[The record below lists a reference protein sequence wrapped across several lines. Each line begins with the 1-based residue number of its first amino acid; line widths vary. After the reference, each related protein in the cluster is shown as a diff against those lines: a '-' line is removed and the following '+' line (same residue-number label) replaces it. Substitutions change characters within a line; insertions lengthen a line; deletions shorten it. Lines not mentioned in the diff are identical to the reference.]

1 MINGERWKM
10 ITIVERNKGIN
21 KELIERLAKKHE
33 TTKEIVELLLNRGYK
48 EKDLELYIQNNG
60 FYSEPF
66 NSITNVDKA
75 CEIISTYLEDD
86 KAEIYI
92 FADYDSDGINAGYVM
107 TDSLNAIK
115 EALESKV
122 NISVYYPNRNEGYGL
137 SMEWSKKTFPRKSS
151 KKRLVIT
158 VDNGIT
164 KKEEVAY
171 LQSKGVE
178 VIVTDHHAPKTGETP
193 NCLVVDP
200 WLNDLDNVNAKGLCG
215 TAVAY
220 KVAGR
225 LLEIYEDESNF
236 IMNYLP
242 NVAIATVTDMMPAT
256 PENIGLVG
264 HGLWLLNNGYAN
276 EGLLH
281 YKKYA
286 NKEIKTG
293 DFGFEIGPQINACGR
308 MGQIEKAAEF
318 MFETEN
324 LDEIYNEM
332 IMLNDERKELEK
344 QILSELFNYSFEDDF
359 MIIAYIEN
367 LGGLGGT
374 IASKV
379 IEHYGKPCILLT
391 GQGDVLHGSART
403 YGDLDLHA
411 LFTLEVQK
419 GNLLNFGG
427 HKVAAGV
434 SVKKDMVEALKKSI
448 NTTLMELMVQ
458 DLETSDVQVEDV
470 EQIIEVDKIIN
481 LKNITKST
489 IKPYEDLIYFGDL
502 KEPIFAITNAEVLSS
517 RSSSNNQDHLCLNLV
532 DDTVQASKNR
542 YGNLVGKELWAWNKM
557 PMYERIGKPNKVNI
571 IGKIVPD
578 FRNPRFYTFDVIEI
592 LPVA

>member
-1 MINGERWKM
+1 MIR
-10 ITIVERNKGIN
+10 IVERNKGIN
-21 KELIERLAKKHE
+21 KDIIAKLAKKHN
-33 TTKEIVELLLNRGYK
+33 TTNEIVELLLNRGYNQ
-48 EKDLELYIQNNG
+48 KDLELYIQNDG
-60 FYSEPF
+60 FYTEPF

-75 CEIISTYLEDD
+75 CNIISSYLEDD
-86 KAEIYI
+86 KAEIYV
-92 FADYDSDGINAGYVM
+92 FADYDSDGINAGYIM
-107 TDSLNAIK
+107 TDVLNSIK
-115 EALESKV
+115 EALDSKV
-122 NISVYYPNRNEGYGL
+122 KITVYYPNRNEGYGL
-137 SMEWSKKTFPRKSS
+137 GMEWCKRNFPRKSN
-151 KKRLVIT
+151 KKKLVIT

-178 VIVTDHHAPKTGETP
+178 VIITDHHAPKKEEVP

-200 WLNDLDNVNAKGLCG
+200 WLNDLNSANAKGLCG
-215 TAVAY
+215 AAVAY

-225 LLEIYEDESNF
+225 LLEMYEDDSNY

-264 HGLWLLNNGYAN
+264 YGLWLLNNGYAN
-276 EGLLH
+276 EGLLY

-286 NKEIKTG
+286 NKIIKTN
-293 DFGFEIGPQINACGR
+293 DFGFEIGPQLNACGR

-318 MFETEN
+318 MFESEN
-324 LDEIYNEM
+324 IDEIYGEM
-332 IMLNDERKELEK
+332 ITLNDERKELEK
-344 QILSELFNYSFEDDF
+344 EILTELFKNDFEGDF

-374 IASKV
+374 VASKV
-379 IEHYGKPCILLT
+379 VEHYGRPCILLT
-391 GQGDVLHGSART
+391 GQGDELHGSART

-434 SVKKDMVEALKKSI
+434 TVERCKLNELRHSI

-458 DLETSDVQVEDV
+458 DIEASDIQIEDV
-470 EQIIEVDKIIN
+470 EEVIEVDKIIQ
-481 LKNITKST
+481 LKNINKTA
-489 IKPYEDLIYFGDL
+489 IKPYEDLVYFGDL
-502 KEPIFAITNAEVLSS
+502 KEPMFAITNLEVLDT
-517 RSSSNNQDHLCLNLV
+517 RSSSNNKDHLCLNLV
-532 DDTVQASKNR
+532 DGSIEVNKNR
-542 YGNLVGKELWAWNKM
+542 YGNSVGKELWAWNKM
-557 PMYERIGKPNKVNI
+557 PMYERIGKPKKVNV

-578 FRNPRFYTFDVIEI
+578 FRNPKFYTFDVVNII
-592 LPVA
+592 PA